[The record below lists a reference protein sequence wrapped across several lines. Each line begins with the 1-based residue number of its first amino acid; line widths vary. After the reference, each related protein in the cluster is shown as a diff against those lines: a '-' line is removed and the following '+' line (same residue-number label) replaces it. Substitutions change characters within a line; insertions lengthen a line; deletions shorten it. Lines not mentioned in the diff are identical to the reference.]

1 MSQIQN
7 TQLGVYF
14 AGVMPS
20 ATYKNSQMQ
29 IDATSESQMFPVPG
43 VAIVLPVD
51 SGFINVGLGVYIPS
65 GLGVTWNG
73 DDFMNMTGG
82 NSLEWKSQIGVVN
95 FAPAVSIQLLPSLSL
110 GATFNL
116 SYGFLDL
123 SRPVS
128 DTNRQSIGQYSESS
142 SGLGY
147 GATIGVLFKPINML
161 SIGASFRTANTIAFT
176 GTAKNGLMQSL
187 GDADLTRDI
196 SWPMWIG
203 GGIAFKPISLLTIT
217 ADVQYT
223 AWSNLDSIHT
233 DYTNWEAAGVTGGE
247 MYMLWEDKMQYRLGA
262 EVNLFDFLALRAGYY
277 IDPAP
282 APDKTANILFP
293 SIDYQGLTFGVGLN
307 ISQLTIEGSV
317 EYMIGSE
324 RTIATQTLDNNAG
337 LQNNNIFSFWL
348 GAAWNF

>member
-1 MSQIQN
+1 MIFDTN
-7 TQLGVYF
+7 
-14 AGVMPS
+14 
-20 ATYKNSQMQ
+20 
-29 IDATSESQMFPVPG
+29 
-43 VAIVLPVD
+43 
-51 SGFINVGLGVYIPS
+51 
-65 GLGVTWNG
+65 
-73 DDFMNMTGG
+73 
-82 NSLEWKSQIGVVN
+82 
-95 FAPAVSIQLLPSLSL
+95 
-110 GATFNL
+110 
-116 SYGFLDL
+116 
-123 SRPVS
+123 SRP
-128 DTNRQSIGQYSESS
+128 IFAQYSESS

-147 GATIGVLFKPINML
+147 GATIGVLFKPISIL

-176 GTAKNGLMQSL
+176 GTAKNGLLPPSL

-233 DYTNWEAAGVTGGE
+233 DYTKWEAAGVTGNE

-262 EVNLFDFLALRAGYY
+262 EFNLLDFLALRAGYY

-282 APDKTANILFP
+282 APDETANILFP
-293 SIDYQGLTFGVGLN
+293 SIDYQGLTFGVGFNLSN
-307 ISQLTIEGSV
+307 LTIEGTV

-324 RTIATQTLDNNAG
+324 RTIATQTMDNNAG

-348 GAAWNF
+348 GAVWNF